1 MKGTLKSPAPILLQR
16 SRMDIGTLAMNIGI
30 FAIVFSIGV
39 MYTASSVAK
48 GCPVKQKPPE
58 IWKII
63 ILYVGIFAVVL
74 GIATQFTTTTEEVI
88 KL

>member
-1 MKGTLKSPAPILLQR
+1 
-16 SRMDIGTLAMNIGI
+16 MDIGNLAMNIGI

-48 GCPVKQKPPE
+48 GCPVKQAPPA

-63 ILYVGIFAVVL
+63 LLYTGIFAVVI
-74 GIATQFTTTTEEVI
+74 GVSSQFTTKTEEI
-88 KL
+88 IQF